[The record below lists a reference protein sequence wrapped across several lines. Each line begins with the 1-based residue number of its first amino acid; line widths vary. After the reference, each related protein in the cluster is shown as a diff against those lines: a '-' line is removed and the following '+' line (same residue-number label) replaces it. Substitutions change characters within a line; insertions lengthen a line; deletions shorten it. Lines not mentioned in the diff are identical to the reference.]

1 MQISISGQ
9 HISIGN
15 ALQDYVKGRIQEVVH
30 KYFAHAISTNVHF
43 SKQHFHFI
51 CDIVVNEGTGRHII
65 IKSDSN
71 SDDIYSSFDIALSKL
86 QKQLRKYKSK
96 LTEHHDRS
104 KISKGIEATK
114 YVISSHEADE
124 DYEYD
129 TQVGDSPTIIAEK
142 PTEILTL
149 TINQALM
156 KMDLENFPALVF
168 NNSNTGRMNV
178 IYYRKD
184 GNISWIDSK

>member
-15 ALQDYVKGRIQEVVH
+15 ALQEYVKNRIQEAVH

-43 SKQHFHFI
+43 SKQHFQFT
-51 CDIVVNEGTGRHII
+51 CDIAVNDGSGRHII
-65 IKSDSN
+65 IKSDSA
-71 SDDIYSSFDIALSKL
+71 STDIYSSFDIALSKL

-114 YVISSHEADE
+114 YIISPYEIEQDDE
-124 DYEYD
+124 II
-129 TQVGDSPTIIAEK
+129 GDNPIIIAEK
-142 PTEILTL
+142 PTEILLL

-168 NNSNTGRMNV
+168 QNADTSRINV

>member
-15 ALQDYVKGRIQEVVH
+15 ALQEYAKNRIQEVVH
-30 KYFAHAISTNVHF
+30 KYFAHAISTNIHF
-43 SKQHFHFI
+43 SKQHFQFT
-51 CDIVVNEGTGRHII
+51 CNIVVNDGSGRHII
-65 IKSDSN
+65 IKSDSA
-71 SDDIYSSFDIALSKL
+71 SDDIYSSFDMALSKL

-96 LTEHHDRS
+96 LTEHHVRS

-114 YVISSHEADE
+114 YIISPHEINQDE
-124 DYEYD
+124 DTIVAD
-129 TQVGDSPTIIAEK
+129 NPVIIAEK

-149 TINQALM
+149 TISQALM

-168 NNSNTGRMNV
+168 QNSDTSRINV